1 MHGGGSTP
9 AAILVLPHLLVSP
22 SGHTFFLHRRAT
34 VGLWSHLPIPQA
46 LYLTLLE
53 VALAI
58 KHLHGMH
65 LVHCDI
71 KAANVLLKSNT
82 LDPRWVVGWVVE
94 RLGGWQLGGWLSI
107 TLDPR
112 YVGGGW

>member
-1 MHGGGSTP
+1 M
-9 AAILVLPHLLVSP
+9 LPPGHAWSCIVS
-22 SGHTFFLHRRAT
+22 L
-34 VGLWSHLPIPQA
+34 QA

-58 KHLHGMH
+58 KHLHSMQ

-82 LDPRWVVGWVVE
+82 LDPRWVGWVARYLVGWM
-94 RLGGWQLGGWLSI
+94 R
-107 TLDPR
+107 
-112 YVGGGW
+112 